1 MIKQAIVMR
10 TDLMMTKGKFVSQG
24 SHASFGAVLQM
35 MNKNDNGLS
44 IEYDDSNSELQ
55 HWINNSFTKITLR
68 VDSLDELMR
77 IRDEAERL
85 NMNVCFIIDNGRTQ
99 FKNIPTPTCLA
110 IGPHEEE
117 FINLVTGDLKLL

>member
-1 MIKQAIVMR
+1 MIKQVLVIR
-10 TDLMMTKGKFVSQG
+10 TDLMMTKGKMISQG
-24 SHASFGAVLQM
+24 AHASLGAVLQM
-35 MNKNDNGLS
+35 MKKEENGLTL
-44 IEYDDSNSELQ
+44 EFNDDNHELE
-55 HWINNSFTKITLR
+55 HWLNNSFTKITLR

-85 NMNVCFIIDNGRTQ
+85 NMNVCFIIDNGHTQ

-110 IGPHEEE
+110 IGPYEEE